1 MNLQQFRYLREA
13 VRQKLNLTAAARA
26 LHTSQPGVSKA
37 IIELEEELG
46 VTVFA
51 RHGKRILG
59 LTPPGQ
65 QVLDA
70 AERIM
75 SEIDNLKKLARDYAG
90 SPEGTLRLAT
100 THTQARYVLPPVVQ
114 QFARKFPQVRLKL
127 LQGNPPQIAAMLAA
141 GQADLGMATE
151 TLAESPGLRSIPV
164 FEWEH
169 VLVVTAKHPLARFAK
184 SSARIG
190 LKDLAKFPIVTYEG
204 HFSGRGRIDAA
215 FAAAEIEPSIVL
227 EAIDADVI
235 KTYVTAGMGIGIVA
249 DIAAQNHSD
258 DLVAVK
264 CGHLFGR
271 NTTRLAVKQGAYLRG
286 FVYAFIE
293 LVAPGWD
300 RKRVEQA
307 LRP

>member
-1 MNLQQFRYLREA
+1 VNLQQFRYLREA
-13 VRQKLNLTAAARA
+13 VRQKMNLTAAAKT

-46 VTVFA
+46 VSIFA

-70 AERIM
+70 AEHIM
-75 SEIDNLKKLARDYAG
+75 TEIDNLKKLARDYAG

-100 THTQARYVLPPVVQ
+100 THTQARYVLPPIVHK
-114 QFARKFPQVRLKL
+114 FAQKYPQVRFKM
-127 LQGNPPQIAAMLAA
+127 LQGTPPQIAAMLAS
-141 GQADLGMATE
+141 GQVDVGMATE
-151 TLAESPGLRSIPV
+151 TLAETPGLKSIPV

-169 VLVVTAKHPLARFAK
+169 VAVFKAPHPLERFV
-184 SSARIG
+184 RHPDRLT
-190 LKDLAKFPIVTYEG
+190 LKDLARFPIVTYET
-204 HFSGRGRIDAA
+204 HFTGRGKIDAA
-215 FAAAEIEPSIVL
+215 FAAAGVEPSIVL

-235 KTYVTAGMGIGIVA
+235 KTYAAGGMGVGIIA
-249 DIAAQNHSD
+249 DIATHD
-258 DLVAVK
+258 HLEDLVALK

-300 RKRVEQA
+300 KRRVEQA
-307 LRP
+307 LR